1 MWWENKPLQSTI
13 RNQLNRL
20 NKVENFH
27 CLKSQPMFSEDS
39 QMEWREPFD
48 FLTGISGF
56 SM

>member
-39 QMEWREPFD
+39 QTEWREPFG